1 MHFLVIVETRPGS
14 TESQKSD
21 EKDASKS
28 PDLGP
33 LSDFHQLLL
42 LRMLRPDRLPV
53 GLAKY
58 INKYLT
64 LNLPEQVEF
73 NLTDVLA
80 DSKCHLGV
88 LLLLPENLSCMKS
101 HPVTRLKLT
110 SPPVDVLFGLAK
122 VTSPSYC
129 LNPL

>member
-1 MHFLVIVETRPGS
+1 
-14 TESQKSD
+14 
-21 EKDASKS
+21 
-28 PDLGP
+28 
-33 LSDFHQLLL
+33 
-42 LRMLRPDRLPV
+42 MLRPDRLPV
-53 GLAKY
+53 GLSKY

-73 NLTDVLA
+73 NLSDVLA

-110 SPPVDVLFGLAK
+110 TSPVDVLFGLAK
-122 VTSPSYC
+122 VCYRARYQKCSVGLGLFFYPSVSAHVLC
-129 LNPL
+129 AQKNPLIETVLLSTLYICFD